1 MAILDRINNA
11 DDLKSLSVKELN
23 GLAQELREYII
34 TTVSNNGGHLA
45 SNLGVVELT
54 VAMLSCISTPT
65 DKVVFDVSHQSYVYK
80 ILTGRKEQF
89 KTIRQTGGISGFQK
103 RSESEYD
110 AFGSGHA
117 GNAISAAVG
126 LAAARDAK
134 GEDGAVIA
142 VVGDGAI
149 CNGISLEALNNAV
162 QSTKRLIVVMNDNN
176 MSISKNVGAL
186 SKRFGRIMVSPH
198 YTRWRYRFDHHFRWL
213 SICSHWVTSCLKGFV
228 SNGAM
233 VQKLGFRY
241 IGPVDGHD
249 IKQLQYAFKV
259 ALESNT
265 PIFLQVSTIK
275 GLGYKYAEQ
284 NPSAWHGPAPFD
296 IKTGEAKK
304 KSSGTS
310 WSSAF
315 GNAILSIGEKDQ
327 HVIATTSGMTDGT
340 GLTKFAEAFPK
351 RFFDVGISEEHQM
364 IFAAGMA
371 ANGLRPIV
379 AVYSTFFQ
387 RSIDCFIHD
396 VALQKLP
403 VVVCLDRAGAVP
415 GDGPTHHGVFDISLV
430 RSVPG
435 IAVMQPRTIPELNQM
450 LSTSLLLPY
459 PSIIRYPRGNVQ
471 PAVFDSSIVKA
482 DLSTSI
488 AIGKAERLAK
498 YPATSNE
505 SAKVAIWSLG
515 SMDGLAKEVCEL
527 LLSKGIASELINARF
542 VKPLD
547 TGLIDEQISQGISTF
562 VTIEDGV
569 VDGGFGSIF
578 EEFLGGRARAIRCG
592 WKNPFMPHASSLKDL
607 MEQEGLTAE
616 RIVERILSYNS

>member
-1 MAILDRINNA
+1 MGILDRINSC
-11 DDLKSLSVKELN
+11 DDLRKLSLDELKN
-23 GLAQELREYII
+23 LAQELREYII

-54 VAMLSCISTPT
+54 LAMLSCINPPK

-89 KTIRQTGGISGFQK
+89 KTLRQTGGISGFQK
-103 RSESEYD
+103 ISESTCD

-117 GNAISAAVG
+117 GNAISAAIG
-126 LAAARDAK
+126 LAVARDAK
-134 GEDGAVIA
+134 GEDDAVIA

-149 CNGISLEALNNAV
+149 CNGISIEALNNAA

-176 MSISKNVGAL
+176 MSISQNVGSL
-186 SKRFGRIMVSPH
+186 SKGFGRLMVSPS
-198 YTRWRYRFDHHFRWL
+198 YTRWRYYFDHSLSWL
-213 SICSHWVTSCLKGFV
+213 SNPYHWLTARIKGLLAL
-228 SNGAM
+228 GAT

-249 IKQLQYAFKV
+249 IKQLQYAFKA
-259 ALESNT
+259 ALASKE
-265 PIFLQVSTIK
+265 PVFMQVSTIK
-275 GLGYKYAEQ
+275 GLGYKYAEE

-296 IKTGEAKK
+296 IATGEPKK
-304 KSSGTS
+304 KSTGTS

-315 GNAILSIGEKDQ
+315 GKAVVELADNDKC
-327 HVIATTSGMTDGT
+327 VVATTAGMTDGT
-340 GLTKFAEAFPK
+340 GLSKFAEKFPK

-371 ANGLRPIV
+371 ANGLKPIV

-387 RSIDCFIHD
+387 RAIDCFIHD

-435 IAVMQPRTIPELNQM
+435 IAVMQPRTLTELNQM
-450 LSTSLLLPY
+450 LSTSLMLPY
-459 PSIIRYPRGNVQ
+459 PSIIRYPRGVAQ
-471 PAVFDSSIVKA
+471 PASFDKEVAVSETMPPV
-482 DLSTSI
+482 

-498 YPATSNE
+498 YGS
-505 SAKVAIWSLG
+505 SAKIAVWSLG
-515 SMDGLAKEVCEL
+515 NMDTLAKEVCEL
-527 LLSKGIASELINARF
+527 LQSKGVASELVNARF

-547 TGLIDEQISQGISTF
+547 TALIEEQLEQGITTF

-569 VDGGFGSIF
+569 EIGGFGSEF
-578 EEFLGGRARAIRCG
+578 EAFLGGKARTVRCG

-607 MEQEGLTAE
+607 QEQEGLTATAIVA
-616 RIVERILSYNS
+616 RICR